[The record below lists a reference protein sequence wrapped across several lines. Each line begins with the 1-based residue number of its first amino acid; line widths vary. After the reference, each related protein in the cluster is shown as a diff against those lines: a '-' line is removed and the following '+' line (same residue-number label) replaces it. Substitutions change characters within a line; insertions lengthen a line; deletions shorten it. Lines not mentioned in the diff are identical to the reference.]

1 MWNDKIKKK
10 LITREKKTLKEKKKE
25 KKLLKSIVFFMKQ
38 YFPWLFYV
46 SFNLIFISFHN
57 WGNSTNGQWQEKL
70 ILIIN

>member
-10 LITREKKTLKEKKKE
+10 IDDKRKKTLKEKKKE

-46 SFNLIFISFHN
+46 SFNLIFISSHN
-57 WGNSTNGQWQEKL
+57 WGNSKYGQRKEKM
-70 ILIIN
+70 ILVIN